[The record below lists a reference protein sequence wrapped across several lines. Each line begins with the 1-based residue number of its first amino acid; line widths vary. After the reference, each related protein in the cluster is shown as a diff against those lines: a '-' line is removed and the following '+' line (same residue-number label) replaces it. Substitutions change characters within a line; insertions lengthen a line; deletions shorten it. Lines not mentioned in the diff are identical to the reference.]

1 MNKNLNLFNN
11 RYIINAKEDLNMT
24 RNYSDRGASEQ
35 YRKIFGERLS
45 YYIAQSNKTQAQVA
59 KELGFNASTLN
70 MWCKG
75 NSMPTA
81 GKIQKIADYFH
92 IRKSD
97 LIEYPEVPEY
107 VPGTVE
113 IIDLYS
119 RVSPEQREAVLNL
132 LRSFIKN

>member
-1 MNKNLNLFNN
+1 MA
-11 RYIINAKEDLNMT
+11 RS
-24 RNYSDRGASEQ
+24 YSDRGTPEHE
-35 YRKIFGERLS
+35 KNIFGERLS
-45 YYIAQSNKTQAQVA
+45 FYIAQFA

-81 GKIQKIADYFH
+81 GKIQKIADYFN
-92 IRKSD
+92 IGKSD
-97 LIEYPEVPEY
+97 LVEETKEVPKY

-119 RVSPEQREAVLNL
+119 RATPEQRQAVLAL
-132 LRSFIKN
+132 LRSFVQE